1 MSDLPFS
8 ESIPPQKL
16 AIIISTYFDDNEIQD
31 ICFRLDVDYEELA
44 GQTKSAKARNLV
56 QHMKRRNRL
65 DELMFKVRQLRPNIE
80 INIGNVLNNAL
91 APNDPQ
97 LVTVKKI
104 LTELRL
110 LSERLY
116 EWKELHNHLDELINI
131 FSQFSAQVDRLAIA
145 GEPVEDM
152 YRLND
157 SWQPVHRRTNVLLL
171 WSEQDVEHIGKP
183 YILLADGSR
192 KGEKW
197 AVELAMQHDAISD
210 LLANSPVFT
219 KEQSASNGLS
229 RFIKAFNEQPSPQ
242 TAVWQQWWRSLR
254 ESTQMFNNKLSNHMF
269 LADKELRKTALD
281 LHDFSKET
289 LWG

>member
-1 MSDLPFS
+1 MNDLPFS
-8 ESIPPQKL
+8 ESIPPPKL

-31 ICFRLDVDYEELA
+31 ICFQLDVDYEDLA
-44 GQTKSAKARNLV
+44 GQTKSAKVRNLI
-56 QHMKRRNRL
+56 QHMERRNRL
-65 DELMFKVRQLRPNIE
+65 DELIIKVQQLRPNIE

-104 LTELRL
+104 LKELRL
-110 LSERLY
+110 LSEKLY
-116 EWKELHNHLDELINI
+116 EWKELHNHLDEIINI

-152 YRLND
+152 FRLTD
-157 SWQPVHRRTNVLLL
+157 SWQPVHRRMNVLLL
-171 WSEQDVEHIGKP
+171 WSEQDVKHIGEP
-183 YILLADGSR
+183 YALLADGSR
-192 KGEKW
+192 RGEKW
-197 AVELAMQHDAISD
+197 AVELAMQHDAIST
-210 LLANSPVFT
+210 LLTNSPVFT
-219 KEQSASNGLS
+219 KAQPANNGLS
-229 RFIKAFNEQPSPQ
+229 RFIKSFNEQPSPQ
-242 TAVWQQWWRSLR
+242 TAVWQHWWRSLR
-254 ESTQMFNNKLSNHMF
+254 ESTQTFNNQLSNHMF